1 MGASSVPGCCVLKI
15 WMSGRLLYCVPRDM
29 TGAMLSFDTRKI
41 PETRAAHR
49 GPAFRCGSSRPPCGK
64 KEKGLEEEKCPNKR
78 SDGDRNGKC
87 GTPGHIGMGLIS
99 KSTRRVGH
107 LGLRAGRDA
116 GGTLRIVSKLP
127 PAARRGWHAGES
139 GETAGPGPRKTS
151 SPCRQSS
158 LVNC

>member
-1 MGASSVPGCCVLKI
+1 MGVVAPKGVRSCGEKGSGQPKGMRRGGSMGASSVPGCCVLKI

-78 SDGDRNGKC
+78 SDGD
-87 GTPGHIGMGLIS
+87 
-99 KSTRRVGH
+99 
-107 LGLRAGRDA
+107 
-116 GGTLRIVSKLP
+116 
-127 PAARRGWHAGES
+127 
-139 GETAGPGPRKTS
+139 
-151 SPCRQSS
+151 
-158 LVNC
+158 